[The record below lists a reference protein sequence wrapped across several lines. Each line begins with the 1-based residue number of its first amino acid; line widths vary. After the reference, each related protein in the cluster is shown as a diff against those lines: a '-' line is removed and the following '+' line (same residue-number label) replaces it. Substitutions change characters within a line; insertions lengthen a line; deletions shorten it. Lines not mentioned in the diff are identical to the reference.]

1 MAASKVF
8 IYTNKLSSMSFSN
21 IFNSATIE
29 SMCKLLNTKWLR
41 YPEDVI
47 PLWLANPD
55 FLIAPE
61 IKETLIAAVNSSDL
75 YYNTDL
81 PAKTAIAE
89 KINRVNK
96 MLVEPSDIMIT
107 QGVDL
112 HI

>member
-1 MAASKVF
+1 
-8 IYTNKLSSMSFSN
+8 
-21 IFNSATIE
+21 
-29 SMCKLLNTKWLR
+29 MCKLLNTKWLR
-41 YPEDVI
+41 YPDDVI

-81 PAKTAIAE
+81 PAKTAMAE

-112 HI
+112 HT